1 MDFNLT
7 DTQQMLRDTA
17 ARLIR
22 ERYGFEQRAKILASE
37 EGFSRQMWATFA
49 EMGLLGVEIAEEFG
63 GIGGTF
69 QDLAIVLEAFGRGMV
84 VEPFLPTVVL
94 GAGLLRAAGN
104 EEQKSKLLPRVA
116 EGSLFLAFA
125 HGEPRSRYS
134 LTHVTTTATGD
145 AQGYTLK
152 GAKAVVLGGDCAD
165 ILIVSARTSGG
176 PDAQDGL
183 SLFLVERGAPGLKI
197 RGYPNVDGTRA
208 AEVTLED
215 VRVPHSALLGPE
227 GGAFPFIQQAIDR
240 GIAALCAEAVGNMQ
254 ALNEVTLDYL
264 KTRTQF
270 GVPIG
275 SFQVLQ
281 HHMVDMYIAHEQA
294 RSMSIL
300 AADRADSA
308 DAQARTRAI
317 SAAKVQIGR
326 SGRFI
331 GQQAIQMHGGIGTTI
346 EYSAGH
352 YFKRLTTI
360 DRTFGD
366 ADFHLTRFATLDA
379 A

>member
-1 MDFNLT
+1 MDFSLT
-7 DTQQMLRDTA
+7 DTQRMLRDTA
-17 ARLIR
+17 VRLIR
-22 ERYGFEQRAKILASE
+22 ERYGFESRAKILASA
-37 EGFSRQMWATFA
+37 EGFSRELWATFA
-49 EMGLLGVEIAEEFG
+49 EMGLLGVELPEQHG

-94 GAGLLRAAGN
+94 GAGLIRAAGS
-104 EEQKSKLLPRVA
+104 EAQKSSVLPRVA
-116 EGSLFLAFA
+116 EGALFLAFA

-134 LTHVTTTATGD
+134 LTHVATTARRD
-145 AQGYTLK
+145 AEGYTLN

-165 ILIVSARTSGG
+165 LLLVSARTAGKA
-176 PDAQDGL
+176 DDRDGL
-183 SLFLVERGAPGLKI
+183 SLFLVERGAPGLRI

-208 AEVTLED
+208 AEVALEG
-215 VRVPHSALLGPE
+215 VRVPHSALLGGE

-254 ALNEVTLDYL
+254 ALNELTLDYL
-264 KTRTQF
+264 KTRIQF

-281 HHMVDMYIAHEQA
+281 HHMVDMFIAHEQA
-294 RSMSIL
+294 RSMAIL

-308 DAQARTRAI
+308 DAQARTKAI

-331 GQQAIQMHGGIGTTI
+331 GQQAIQLHGGIGTTL

-366 ADFHLTRFATLDA
+366 ADFHLTRFATVDA